1 MRLSLFVLFTI
12 AGLQIWPQCGV
23 EAKCEW
29 IVDQRV
35 QCQLKILDFRRN
47 SSSAAMQVPDPGL
60 DHVKD
65 LKIQCSDVFFFE
77 SQLRSD
83 HFGSLHTLE
92 NLQINYCKLRSLPP
106 RTFVGLRS
114 LKHLGK

>member
-1 MRLSLFVLFTI
+1 
-12 AGLQIWPQCGV
+12 
-23 EAKCEW
+23 
-29 IVDQRV
+29 
-35 QCQLKILDFRRN
+35 
-47 SSSAAMQVPDPGL
+47 MQVPDPGL

-83 HFGSLHTLE
+83 HFGSLHNLE

-114 LKHLGK
+114 LKHLGKIEKCALIKYDWFSSYFLGCISCLVRPKLA